1 MLGPDQ
7 PVILHLLDIEQ
18 AAESL
23 NGIRMELTDAAFP
36 LLKGM
41 SLIFRANSRQVE
53 LFSSLR
59 FLNSCH
65 EYGSIGVV
73 ATTDVVTTDVVEACK
88 DVNIAVMLGGSPQ
101 KEITLRKDMLSTN
114 ASIYKAQALILEE
127 HAAADCKVTI

>member
-41 SLIFRANSRQVE
+41 SLILRANSRQVE

-65 EYGSIGVV
+65 ENGSVGVV
-73 ATTDVVTTDVVEACK
+73 ATTDVVEACK
-88 DVNIAVMLGGSPQ
+88 DVNIAVMLGGSPR
-101 KEITLRKDMLSTN
+101 KEIMLRNDMLSTN